1 MPERRFQDW
10 DAWLASPPGQYMLR
24 WEQAQFDRTV
34 ANIFGYHA
42 LQLGM
47 PGLDALRENRIPLA
61 TQLLDESTSPNG
73 NANADA
79 HEIGNSSRQT
89 VLCRFDELPF
99 ASQSVDLVA
108 MPHALEFS
116 HDAHEVL
123 REVSRILMPEG
134 QVVLSGFNP
143 YSLWGMRQGM
153 RRLGARP
160 FMPRDGQ
167 FIGFQR
173 LKDWLKLLGFDI
185 IRGRFGCYAPPN
197 RTDRWLQRMAFMEK
211 AGDRWWP
218 IFGAIYSIT
227 AVKRV
232 RAIRMVGPA
241 FQNKAA
247 GALTPVG
254 APVSPSS
261 SHRLASSAADIL
273 DNGGALDTRAKHA
286 TLIKKS

>member
-1 MPERRFQDW
+1 
-10 DAWLASPPGQYMLR
+10 MLH

-34 ANIFGYHA
+34 ADIFGYHA

-47 PGLDALRENRIPLA
+47 PGIDALRENRIPFA
-61 TQLLDESTSPNG
+61 AQLLDESASPNG
-73 NANADA
+73 NA
-79 HEIGNSSRQT
+79 ISGNDVVGTTRQT
-89 VLCRFDELPF
+89 VHCRFDELPF
-99 ASQSVDLVA
+99 AAQSVDLVA
-108 MPHALEFS
+108 MPHVLEFS
-116 HDAHEVL
+116 NDAHEVL

-134 QVVLSGFNP
+134 KVVLTGFNP

-173 LKDWLKLLGFDI
+173 LKDWLKLLGFEI

-197 RTDRWLQRMAFMEK
+197 RTERWLQRTAFMDK

-241 FQNKAA
+241 FQNTAA
-247 GALTPVG
+247 GAL
-254 APVSPSS
+254 APVAAPASPSS
-261 SHRLASSAADIL
+261 RHRVRSAAGD
-273 DNGGALDTRAKHA
+273 AWPPT
-286 TLIKKS
+286 TLSIPSTHKD

>member
-1 MPERRFQDW
+1 MPQRRLSDW
-10 DAWLASPPGQYMLR
+10 DAWLASPPGQYMLH

-34 ANIFGYHA
+34 ADIFGYHA

-47 PGLDALRENRIPLA
+47 PGIDALRENRIPFA
-61 TQLLDESTSPNG
+61 AQLLDESTSPNG
-73 NANADA
+73 NAISGARDVV
-79 HEIGNSSRQT
+79 GTTRQI
-89 VLCRFDELPF
+89 VHCRFDELPF
-99 ASQSVDLVA
+99 AAQSVDLVA
-108 MPHALEFS
+108 MPHVLEFS
-116 HDAHEVL
+116 NDAHEVL

-134 QVVLSGFNP
+134 QVVLTGFNP

-173 LKDWLKLLGFDI
+173 LKDWLKLLGFEI

-197 RTDRWLQRMAFMEK
+197 RTDRWLQRTAFMDK

-232 RAIRMVGPA
+232 RAVRMVGPA
-241 FQNKAA
+241 FQNTHA
-247 GALTPVG
+247 GALGPVT
-254 APVSPSS
+254 APASPSS
-261 SHRLASSAADIL
+261 SHSTRPASKDASTSTAPFLSSTPKD
-273 DNGGALDTRAKHA
+273 
-286 TLIKKS
+286 

>member
-1 MPERRFQDW
+1 
-10 DAWLASPPGQYMLR
+10 MLH

-34 ANIFGYHA
+34 ADIFGYHA

-47 PGLDALRENRIPLA
+47 PGIDALRENRIPCA
-61 TQLLDESTSPNG
+61 AQLLDESTSPNG
-73 NANADA
+73 SAISGAR
-79 HEIGNSSRQT
+79 EMVGTTRQI
-89 VLCRFDELPF
+89 VHCRFDELPF
-99 ASQSVDLVA
+99 EAQSVDLVA

-116 HDAHEVL
+116 NDAHEVL
-123 REVSRILMPEG
+123 REVARILMPEG
-134 QVVLSGFNP
+134 QVVLTGFNP

-173 LKDWLKLLGFDI
+173 LKDWLKLLGFEI

-197 RTDRWLQRMAFMEK
+197 RTERWLQRTAFMDK

-241 FQNKAA
+241 FQNSTA
-247 GALTPVG
+247 GAL
-254 APVSPSS
+254 APVTAPASPSS
-261 SHRLASSAADIL
+261 RHRVSAVTSTD
-273 DNGGALDTRAKHA
+273 HA
-286 TLIKKS
+286 TLLPSTRKD